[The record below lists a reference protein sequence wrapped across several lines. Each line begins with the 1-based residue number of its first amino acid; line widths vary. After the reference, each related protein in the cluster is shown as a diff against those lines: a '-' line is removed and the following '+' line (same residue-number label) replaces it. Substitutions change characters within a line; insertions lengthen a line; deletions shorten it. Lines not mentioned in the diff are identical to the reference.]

1 MFGELLMYYQD
12 IYQLDQ
18 VRFRPRPNDCL
29 NDNTMKK
36 LKKDYKKKY
45 QQLFKNEEVTEKKV
59 ASDIVKDQRKKI
71 RDDFLDNFF
80 LPLRMEYEKDI
91 KKYENLFPIKENEIE
106 KDEVTTRD
114 IF

>member
-1 MFGELLMYYQD
+1 MFGEVLMMYND
-12 IYQLDQ
+12 IYSLDQ
-18 VRFRPRPNDCL
+18 VRFRPRPSDTL

-45 QQLFKNEEVTEKKV
+45 EQLFKNEETTEKKV

-80 LPLRMEYEKDI
+80 LPLRNQYDADI
-91 KKYENLFPIKENEIE
+91 PKY
-106 KDEVTTRD
+106 
-114 IF
+114 